1 MFVKTMQYPKLPLGK
16 AQTRRLAI
24 PGLVMILGAL
34 IVSLLQSGTPVAAG
48 PASVQGSQAVV
59 HKVPEIDVV
68 DVVQISGFI
77 DPVVVDFL
85 YETIDHAE
93 KSGIEALVLQLN
105 SSRTVV
111 SDDTLDALVKRVQGA
126 KVPVAVWV
134 GPSGAGAYR
143 GAARLALAGDL
154 LGLAPRARIGK
165 LGDALPE
172 GVTTRIGQGTVD
184 PVQAVKLGIADL
196 NQQEAAILGTFIAAI
211 NGREA
216 AGRVLQTATFRE
228 MPKGPPEATL
238 IVKGRLSKL
247 PLSSQ
252 LMHTASSPQVAYLL
266 LALGLML
273 LIFEF
278 FTGGVGIAGGV
289 GVVCLVL
296 SAYGLA
302 VLPTSPVGLALI
314 LLAMFGFAV
323 DVQTGVPRVWT
334 AIAVVSFVV
343 GSLLLYGDGIQVG
356 WVSLVAGVVG
366 TVLMMLAGLPSTVR
380 SRFSTPTIGRAS
392 LIGEMGEA
400 ISALAPEGVVSVRGS
415 LWKARTNRA
424 TPVAVGD
431 PVRVAS
437 IEGLVLEVEPAEGAA
452 RDYRDRSSAK
462 REHRTS
468 D

>member
-1 MFVKTMQYPKLPLGK
+1 MQDPQLPLRK
-16 AQTRRLAI
+16 AQTSRLAI
-24 PGLVMILGAL
+24 FGLLMILGAL
-34 IVSLLQSGTPVAAG
+34 VFQSLQFGEPVSASPLVDAGTPDA
-48 PASVQGSQAVV
+48 PAQM
-59 HKVPEIDVV
+59 PEIDVV

-85 YETIDHAE
+85 YKTIDRAE
-93 KSGIEALVLQLN
+93 RAGIEALVIQLN
-105 SSRTVV
+105 SQRSVV
-111 SDDTLDALVKRVQGA
+111 SDEVLDALVERIENA

-134 GPSGAGAYR
+134 GPSGAQVYR
-143 GAARLALAGDL
+143 GAARLALAADL
-154 LGLAPRARIGK
+154 LGMAPRAKLGK
-165 LGDALPE
+165 LGDDVPE
-172 GVTTRIGQGTVD
+172 GVTSKIGEGTVD
-184 PVQAVKLGIADL
+184 PVQAVKLDLADL

-211 NGREA
+211 NGKEA
-216 AGRVLQTATFRE
+216 AGRKLQTATFKE

-238 IVKGRLSKL
+238 TVQGRLSKL
-247 PLSSQ
+247 PLMSQ

-289 GVVCLVL
+289 GLVCLVL

-302 VLPTSPVGLALI
+302 VLPTSPVGLCLI
-314 LLAMFGFAV
+314 LLAMFGFSV
-323 DVQTGVPRVWT
+323 DVQTGVPRAWT

-343 GSLLLYGDGIQVG
+343 GSLLLFDGGIRVG
-356 WVSLVAGVVG
+356 WISLVAGVVG

-400 ISALAPEGVVSVRGS
+400 VVAIAPEGVVCIRGS

-424 TPVAVGD
+424 TPLAVGD
-431 PVRVAS
+431 PARVVA
-437 IEGLVLEVEPAEGAA
+437 IEGLVLEVEPEEGAA
-452 RDYRDRSSAK
+452 RDYRDRTPAIQTPADPTAES
-462 REHRTS
+462 E
-468 D
+468 